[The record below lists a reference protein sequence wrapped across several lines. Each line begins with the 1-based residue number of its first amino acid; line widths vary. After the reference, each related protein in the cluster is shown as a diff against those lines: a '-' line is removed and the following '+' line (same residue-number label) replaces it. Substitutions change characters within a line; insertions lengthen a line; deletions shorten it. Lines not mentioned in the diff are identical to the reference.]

1 MPVYAQDTEV
11 VPQRQSRL
19 RWHVKTSG
27 PPASIDS
34 EVLEIPTL
42 PEDRRGPSGH
52 PRAIMRLPWPEGA
65 GSRYTLRAVQTPRL
79 ATTAPAHRSS
89 RALWAFLAR
98 LAPIVVL
105 VLLVAGL
112 SMYSEHFRK
121 PENFVKI
128 VNQWSFVGIV
138 AVGMTWVVIVGGIDL
153 SVGSMVALLGGVG
166 MMAMNRV
173 YAGQL
178 LDALPGELRTGA
190 TLENVLLM
198 APAEVKAAVSVW
210 PSIGV
215 GGAIMVVGGALLG
228 LLNGLGVTVG
238 KLAPFIATLGTMAIF
253 RSMILASS
261 DGSEIRSS
269 VEAFGELGRPSNGIT
284 IPSIETS
291 RGKPLV
297 ATWAI
302 LTFIVIAV
310 AAELSLRF
318 TTFGRHALAIGDNPA
333 AAKYAGVRVNRVTT
347 MVYVLCGLLCGVA
360 ALLNASRLNSVSS
373 SQTGAMYELDAI
385 AAVVI
390 GGTSM
395 RGGSGWIIGTVVGV
409 LLLGVIDNMLLML
422 DVNVHLQGLVKGCII
437 IAAVLF
443 QRSRGAK

>member
-1 MPVYAQDTEV
+1 M
-11 VPQRQSRL
+11 
-19 RWHVKTSG
+19 G
-27 PPASIDS
+27 
-34 EVLEIPTL
+34 
-42 PEDRRGPSGH
+42 
-52 PRAIMRLPWPEGA
+52 
-65 GSRYTLRAVQTPRL
+65 
-79 ATTAPAHRSS
+79 
-89 RALWAFLAR
+89 R
-98 LAPIVVL
+98 LAPMIAL
-105 VLLVAGL
+105 VLLVVGL

-138 AVGMTWVVIVGGIDL
+138 AIGMTWVIIVGGIDL
-153 SVGSMVALLGGVG
+153 SVGSMVALLAGAG
-166 MMAMNRV
+166 MIAMNRV
-173 YAGQL
+173 YAGQVWA
-178 LDALPGELRTGA
+178 ALPADVQA
-190 TLENVLLM
+190 TTKLADVLM
-198 APAEVKAAVSVW
+198 TAPAEVKGAVSVW
-210 PSIGV
+210 PAMGV
-215 GGAIMVVGGALLG
+215 GAAIMVVGGGVLG

-238 KLAPFIATLGTMAIF
+238 RLAPFIATLGTMAIF
-253 RSMILASS
+253 RSVILASA

-269 VEAFGELGRPSNGIT
+269 VEAFGELGKPSNGVV
-284 IPSIETS
+284 IPFLETS
-291 RGKPLV
+291 REKPLV

-302 LTFIVIAV
+302 LIFIVLAV
-310 AAELSLRF
+310 AAELSLRL
-318 TTFGRHALAIGDNPA
+318 TTFGRQALAIGDNA
-333 AAKYAGVRVNRVTT
+333 AAARYAGVRVGRVTT

-373 SQTGAMYELDAI
+373 SQTGMMYELDAI

-443 QRSRGAK
+443 QRSRGAR